1 MSLVDKFDTR
11 DFVNGRLI
19 GGNYNEMT
27 GNTTYSDISPYGGNR
42 MAGSGLGLGND
53 VVAYMGNAGMGGPRD
68 EGIDDFI
75 GRAVTGVIN
84 DLLLR
89 PEDEF
94 KSRTMEY
101 RPERDGTFE
110 LEQLVSGEGGVPSE
124 PYDSKRTPPPEKPY
138 GEGRDRDGFP
148 LKLATSFDI
157 TPGFGDARRSRKGLT
172 EDDVNRLMRA
182 YPNDADKI
190 RRMYLPGPE
199 QPGFLK
205 GV

>member
-1 MSLVDKFDTR
+1 
-11 DFVNGRLI
+11 
-19 GGNYNEMT
+19 
-27 GNTTYSDISPYGGNR
+27 
-42 MAGSGLGLGND
+42 
-53 VVAYMGNAGMGGPRD
+53 
-68 EGIDDFI
+68 
-75 GRAVTGVIN
+75 
-84 DLLLR
+84 
-89 PEDEF
+89 
-94 KSRTMEY
+94 MEY

-148 LKLATSFDI
+148 IKLATSFDI
-157 TPGFGDARRSRKGLT
+157 TPGGDARRSRKGLT

>member
-27 GNTTYSDISPYGGNR
+27 GNTTYSDIATYGGKG
-42 MAGSGLGLGND
+42 MAGSGGGIGND
-53 VVAYMGNAGMGGPRD
+53 VGAYRGTGRMGG
-68 EGIDDFI
+68 EGGEGSGDFVV
-75 GRAVTGVIN
+75 GGGTGVIN

-148 LKLATSFDI
+148 IKLAG
-157 TPGFGDARRSRKGLT
+157 GFRGRGYGQVDPRRGGLEYMT
-172 EDDVNRLMRA
+172 QEALKSL
-182 YPNDADKI
+182 PNSGLAEEKHRQI
-190 RRMYLPGPE
+190 RSQTAL
-199 QPGFLK
+199 PGFLK